1 VLDAIL
7 FVASMKRILVAFVLA
22 ILPSVAVSTS
32 VAIAEDLYCPA
43 VMFCDDNGRYYD
55 WVDPLSPCAL
65 AQADYCTKL
74 SDQSKA
80 ARTRS
85 VRIVRYTKR
94 YSQCISWA
102 DRASRR
108 VAADRRAAWAKALKE
123 RSCNKYAVRA
133 KKLSA
138 ARW

>member
-1 VLDAIL
+1 MLDAIL

-43 VMFCDDNGRYYD
+43 VMFCDNNGRYYE

-123 RSCNKYAVRA
+123 RSCTKYAVRA